1 MSLKHTIFGIFF
13 IIIIG
18 CVTKTESAADFKDL
32 EGNSVLLS
40 DFKGKRI
47 LMNFWATWCVPCIE
61 EMPSM
66 AETQELLA
74 SENYIFLFATTDELS
89 KIDKFKEKHQF
100 PFQYLRYQSSLDKL
114 NIHALPATFIYN
126 TKGALVKRFDG
137 AQEWNSVEMMKQ
149 LKSIE

>member
-1 MSLKHTIFGIFF
+1 MSLKHTIFSILF

-18 CVTKTESAADFKDL
+18 CAQKSESTADFKDL

-40 DFKGKRI
+40 DFKGKKI
-47 LMNFWATWCVPCIE
+47 LVNFWATWCVPCIE
-61 EMPSM
+61 EMPAM
-66 AETQELLA
+66 AEAQELLA
-74 SENYIFLFATTDELS
+74 SENYIFLFATTDEMA

-100 PFQYLRYQSSLDKL
+100 PFQYVRYQSSLDKL

-126 TKGALVKRFDG
+126 TKGELVKRWDG
-137 AQEWNSVEMMKQ
+137 AQEWNSKEMIKQ

>member
-1 MSLKHTIFGIFF
+1 MSLKHTISSLLF

-18 CVTKTESAADFKDL
+18 CAHKTESTADFKDL

-47 LMNFWATWCVPCIE
+47 LINFWATWCVPCID

-66 AETQELLA
+66 AEAHELLA
-74 SENYIFLFATTDELS
+74 SENYVFLFATTDEMS

-100 PFQYLRYQSSLDKL
+100 PFQYLRYQTSLDKL

-126 TKGALVKRFDG
+126 TEGELVKRLDG
-137 AQEWNSVEMMKQ
+137 AQEWNSAEMIKQ